1 MVRRSGQGE
10 QAAFASVLAALLR
23 TSRRRQGLTQ
33 AQVATRTSGVV
44 SKAALANYETGHRS
58 LRVDVFWVI
67 ARALGEDPGA
77 LLIAAERRSGYGADT
92 KAPPVS
98 VDVEAL
104 QNSTDPR
111 LAPVRRWFAVRL
123 RRDGTRFAVHTVTLD
138 HGALVALADLMGVSP
153 DECRRLLAA
162 VRREDAG
169 DPDGAP
175 AGSSGTG
182 GPSVRVG
189 PDLGPHAAGPAV
201 AAVG

>member
-33 AQVATRTSGVV
+33 SQVAARTGGVV

-77 LLIAAERRSGYGADT
+77 MLVAAERSSGYGADS
-92 KAPPVS
+92 KAPPVT

-104 QNSTDPR
+104 QASTDPR

-123 RRDGTRFAVHTVTLD
+123 RRDGTRLAVHTVTLD

-162 VRREDAG
+162 VRSGEGPDPESIPAASPDSEDSPVRMAP
-169 DPDGAP
+169 DPVPTA
-175 AGSSGTG
+175 AGSAIA
-182 GPSVRVG
+182 
-189 PDLGPHAAGPAV
+189 AAG
-201 AAVG
+201 